1 MALIAHRLCDLS
13 QSSGSEFEYRALLG
27 NTGFMSVGPI

>member
-13 QSSGSEFEYRALLG
+13 QSSGSEFEYMALLG
-27 NTGFMSVGPI
+27 ITSFMGVGPI